1 MRRNIMK
8 GPRARNHL
16 IKLLLT
22 LSTCAGLAATQTC
35 TTDSLQLGC
44 ILVRQVYRM
53 TYIIQFILALSFV
66 SGWGFIIAAIFKF
79 KQVRENPQQVPV
91 STPFAFLLTA
101 MLLIFMPGLM
111 RFGGETLF
119 VNTEHKG
126 RVAINGDELS
136 TLNFLLNSV
145 TVPRDTMTL
154 GGDSTVF
161 GMARRTTD
169 MFPTLTDVI
178 INCAY
183 IAGLG
188 FAIAG
193 LFKMKSVRDNP
204 QQNTIAGPISYL
216 IVSVLLIYMPDIIAP
231 TSQTLFGTQS
241 KAQLEGGGAGQN
253 FTTLIDISSI

>member
-1 MRRNIMK
+1 MK
-8 GPRARNHL
+8 GLRIRNNL

-22 LSTCAGLAATQTC
+22 LSTCAALAATC
-35 TTDSLQLGC
+35 TNDSLKLGC

-53 TYIIQFILALSFV
+53 TFIIQFILALSFV

-119 VNTEHKG
+119 VHIEHTG
-126 RVAINGDELS
+126 RVAIDGRELGPGS
-136 TLNFLLNSV
+136 LNFLLDTVTIQRDNSS
-145 TVPRDTMTL
+145 L
-154 GGDSTVF
+154 GTDSTIF

-216 IVSVLLIYMPDIIAP
+216 IVSILLIYMPDIISP
-231 TSQTLFGTQS
+231 TSQTLFGRTS
-241 KAQLEGGGAGQN
+241 SAQYEGGGAGQN
-253 FTTLIDISSI
+253 FTTLIDTSII